1 MPASRG
7 GGLCA
12 AALPPGV
19 STYAFWMDN
28 QPVVTLAGTWQG
40 LGAARELAPGRSPVT
55 GGVCAREG
63 LPAAGRFACIL
74 VCLE

>member
-63 LPAAGRFACIL
+63 LPAAGRFACIS